1 MNEIFLIQDNRHL
14 EEFKDKSFCGFKK
27 TEVYKTLFRSIE
39 SGQIENACHWLTE
52 CMISGYSID
61 LLDKLIAFS
70 SKLIHINNPKLPVYL
85 HRKYMYFFKSI
96 DNINVKKQKHLT
108 IHFRNNLVLRNLMFD
123 LVSILT
129 ISPKTKRYDKYP
141 KINETTEFQFE
152 SIKNRLRAQAN
163 FCPDTLFKFTDPEEL
178 RVVINEIMF
187 HCKNINSGY
196 NEGAYWIAWIFQ
208 WEKKNKKMKQ
218 AFEIDERE
226 IDNIKPA
233 YKKDVVWLLW
243 SALLYEAS
251 TRDEPTKQQVF
262 ALYKLFKYEFTGPKR
277 NLRIPIIYHT
287 LGYLTHSVNFTLPLI
302 YDKRIYIQCQCNVN
316 YMFKM
321 KKKHEIGGSPKPLPK
336 KEKRKKPDIQ
346 TEKTNDLFS
355 VINDIDQLIR

>member
-52 CMISGYSID
+52 CMISGYCID

-152 SIKNRLRAQAN
+152 SIKKRLRAQAN
-163 FCPDTLFKFTDPEEL
+163 FCPDTLFKF
-178 RVVINEIMF
+178 
-187 HCKNINSGY
+187 
-196 NEGAYWIAWIFQ
+196 
-208 WEKKNKKMKQ
+208 NKKMKQ

-243 SALLYEAS
+243 SALLYEAN